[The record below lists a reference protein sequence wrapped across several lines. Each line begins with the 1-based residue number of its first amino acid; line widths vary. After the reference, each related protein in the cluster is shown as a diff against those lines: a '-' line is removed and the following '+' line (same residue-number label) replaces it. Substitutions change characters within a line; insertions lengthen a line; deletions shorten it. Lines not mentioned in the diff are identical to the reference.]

1 MALHYQP
8 QRYRYTL
15 HHHIAIL
22 VRCRRCPRA
31 DNEDATLSPR
41 QYHTHRKRLQSIRHR
56 SRTFDDFL
64 GSISVSFWF
73 CKLHNSPTNRLP
85 RLGLSSAQLDE
96 LLVLLV
102 QRCNDDSQF
111 LLRGGSRPWLDT
123 LFTPE
128 RRPV

>member
-73 CKLHNSPTNRLP
+73 CKLHNSPPNRWP
-85 RLGLSSAQLDE
+85 RFALSSADLVK
-96 LLVLLV
+96 LLFFFVRGGIIV
-102 QRCNDDSQF
+102 FRF
-111 LLRGGSRPWLDT
+111 FFRGGSSLWLT
-123 LFTPE
+123 LFFTQG
-128 RRPV
+128 